1 MFLFLLSC
9 KYYYSSE
16 TISNFNFV
24 SFLSNALPSKLI
36 ERYTQKYLKLLFLF
50 PVNQLLIK
58 IRNNRNIRNIFF
70 TLYRYAGLLKHKI
83 LRLKETHISTGKI
96 YIPIYLGQDV
106 IIVINLMLLI
116 DQKKIINVS
125 KILRKITFF

>member
-16 TISNFNFV
+16 TNSNFSFV
-24 SFLSNALPSKLI
+24 SFLSNALPSKLMK
-36 ERYTQKYLKLLFLF
+36 RYTQKYLKLLFLF

-83 LRLKETHISTGKI
+83 LRLKETHISTGKNI
-96 YIPIYLGQDV
+96 YTHISGLKCSYS
-106 IIVINLMLLI
+106 N
-116 DQKKIINVS
+116 
-125 KILRKITFF
+125 

>member
-24 SFLSNALPSKLI
+24 SFLSNALPNKLI

-83 LRLKETHISTGKI
+83 LRLKETHISTGKNI
-96 YIPIYLGQDV
+96 YTHISGLKCSYS
-106 IIVINLMLLI
+106 N
-116 DQKKIINVS
+116 
-125 KILRKITFF
+125 

>member
-1 MFLFLLSC
+1 M
-9 KYYYSSE
+9 E
-16 TISNFNFV
+16 TFSQSNFI
-24 SFLSNALPSKLI
+24 SILSNALPSYLL

-83 LRLKETHISTGKI
+83 LRLKETHISTGKNI
-96 YIPIYLGQDV
+96 YTHISGLKCSYS
-106 IIVINLMLLI
+106 N
-116 DQKKIINVS
+116 
-125 KILRKITFF
+125 

>member
-16 TISNFNFV
+16 TISNLYFV
-24 SFLSNALPSKLI
+24 SFLSNALPTKLI
-36 ERYTQKYLKLLFLF
+36 ERYIQKYLKLLFLF

-83 LRLKETHISTGKI
+83 LRLKETHISTGKNI
-96 YIPIYLGQDV
+96 YTHISGLKCSYS
-106 IIVINLMLLI
+106 N
-116 DQKKIINVS
+116 
-125 KILRKITFF
+125 

>member
-24 SFLSNALPSKLI
+24 SFLSNALPTKLM

-50 PVNQLLIK
+50 PVNQLQIQ
-58 IRNNRNIRNIFF
+58 IRNNRNIRNTIF

-83 LRLKETHISTGKI
+83 LSLLATDICTGKKCFT
-96 YIPIYLGQDV
+96 YISGLKCSYS
-106 IIVINLMLLI
+106 N
-116 DQKKIINVS
+116 
-125 KILRKITFF
+125 

>member
-24 SFLSNALPSKLI
+24 SFLSNALPNKLM
-36 ERYTQKYLKLLFLF
+36 ERYKLLFLF

-83 LRLKETHISTGKI
+83 LRLKETHISTGKNI
-96 YIPIYLGQDV
+96 YTHISGLKCSYS
-106 IIVINLMLLI
+106 N
-116 DQKKIINVS
+116 
-125 KILRKITFF
+125 

>member
-24 SFLSNALPSKLI
+24 SFLSNALPNKLM

-83 LRLKETHISTGKI
+83 LRLKETHISTGKNI
-96 YIPIYLGQDV
+96 YTHISGLKCSYS
-106 IIVINLMLLI
+106 N
-116 DQKKIINVS
+116 
-125 KILRKITFF
+125 

>member
-24 SFLSNALPSKLI
+24 SFLSNALPTKLM

-83 LRLKETHISTGKI
+83 LRLKETHISKGKNI
-96 YIPIYLGQDV
+96 YTNISGLKCSYS
-106 IIVINLMLLI
+106 N
-116 DQKKIINVS
+116 
-125 KILRKITFF
+125 

>member
-24 SFLSNALPSKLI
+24 SFLSNALPTKLM

-70 TLYRYAGLLKHKI
+70 TLYRYAGLLIHKKFSLLAADI
-83 LRLKETHISTGKI
+83 FTGKKCI
-96 YIPIYLGQDV
+96 TYISGLKCSYS
-106 IIVINLMLLI
+106 N
-116 DQKKIINVS
+116 
-125 KILRKITFF
+125 

>member
-1 MFLFLLSC
+1 M
-9 KYYYSSE
+9 E
-16 TISNFNFV
+16 TFSQSNFV
-24 SFLSNALPSKLI
+24 SILSYALPTYLL

-83 LRLKETHISTGKI
+83 LRLKETHISTGKNI
-96 YIPIYLGQDV
+96 YTHISGLKCSYS
-106 IIVINLMLLI
+106 N
-116 DQKKIINVS
+116 
-125 KILRKITFF
+125 

>member
-24 SFLSNALPSKLI
+24 SFLSNALPTKLM

-58 IRNNRNIRNIFF
+58 IRNNRNTINNIF
-70 TLYRYAGLLKHKI
+70 TLYRYAGLLIHKKFSLLAADI
-83 LRLKETHISTGKI
+83 FTGKKCI
-96 YIPIYLGQDV
+96 TYISGLKCSYS
-106 IIVINLMLLI
+106 N
-116 DQKKIINVS
+116 
-125 KILRKITFF
+125 

>member
-16 TISNFNFV
+16 TNSNFSFV

-50 PVNQLLIK
+50 PVNQLLIQ
-58 IRNNRNIRNIFF
+58 IRNNRNIRNMIF
-70 TLYRYAGLLKHKI
+70 TLYRESRAVKHKI
-83 LRLKETHISTGKI
+83 LRLKETHISTGKNI
-96 YIPIYLGQDV
+96 YTHISGLKCSYS
-106 IIVINLMLLI
+106 N
-116 DQKKIINVS
+116 
-125 KILRKITFF
+125 

>member
-24 SFLSNALPSKLI
+24 SFLSNALPNKLV

-83 LRLKETHISTGKI
+83 LRLKETHISTGKNI
-96 YIPIYLGQDV
+96 YTHISGLKCSYS
-106 IIVINLMLLI
+106 N
-116 DQKKIINVS
+116 
-125 KILRKITFF
+125 

>member
-9 KYYYSSE
+9 SYSYLME
-16 TISNFNFV
+16 TFSQSNFV
-24 SFLSNALPSKLI
+24 SILSNALPTYLL

-83 LRLKETHISTGKI
+83 LRLKETHISTGKNI
-96 YIPIYLGQDV
+96 YTHISGLKCSYS
-106 IIVINLMLLI
+106 N
-116 DQKKIINVS
+116 
-125 KILRKITFF
+125 